1 MRTYRL
7 EENSLLNYTSVN
19 EYLVNKSTI
28 IFLDEVT
35 VMLLL
40 SNITIST
47 ENQNNSI
54 QFITTR
60 KQKLNVKQKQL
71 VWLFSVVPWK

>member
-1 MRTYRL
+1 MKTHRL
-7 EENSLLNYTSVN
+7 EENLLLIYTGVN

-35 VMLLL
+35 VTLLVRNL
-40 SNITIST
+40 TIST

-60 KQKLNVKQKQL
+60 KQKLNVKQNQL
-71 VWLFSVVPWK
+71 VCSQ